1 MQRHKHSRSA
11 VWLAALLV
19 LMALPASAQ
28 VIEAGS
34 DLWTSPLNADEDGG
48 TYADF
53 AMDPIPPGFFCPGSP
68 PFSELIALHGVP
80 LVTEPAGVL
89 AETDTIV
96 ERLGDVPAGGGW
108 TSIQLRALQMR
119 SHQPIEIFCEDTGE
133 TTFWTVTVCMNGA
146 QDIGEMGI
154 YQEHPDGGSFEAYL
168 PVNVKL
174 SFIQVYPDDNT
185 FLDPTVEGPEEV
197 PVDELEPVDGTG
209 TLIPRAI
216 RSPVNPSDPP
226 VANPLAPT
234 LTQTLMLNAA
244 GAPWAFQPVAN
255 SVGFP
260 GGLLV
265 DTDCDGIPD
274 TWVAGTSNF
283 AGGRNPFTGARQPSM
298 HQAPQHQHTVMP
310 PLPSDCSC
318 I

>member
-1 MQRHKHSRSA
+1 MQRHTHSRSA

-53 AMDPIPPGFFCPGSP
+53 AADPIPPDFFCPGSP
-68 PFSELIALHGVP
+68 LFTDVIFLHGVP

-96 ERLGDVPAGGGW
+96 ERLADVPEGGGW
-108 TSIQLRALQMR
+108 TSIQIRALQMR
-119 SHQPIEIFCEDTGE
+119 SHQPIEVYCEDAGE
-133 TTFWTVTVCMNGA
+133 ITFWTVTACLSGA
-146 QDIGEMGI
+146 QEIGEMGI
-154 YQEHPDGGSFEAYL
+154 YQEHPDGGFFEAYL

-174 SFIQVYPDDNT
+174 TFTQVYPDAGNFFDP
-185 FLDPTVEGPEEV
+185 FLEREAEVPEE
-197 PVDELEPVDGTG
+197 VDGTG
-209 TLIPRAI
+209 TLEPRSI
-216 RSPVNPSDPP
+216 QSQVNPI
-226 VANPLAPT
+226 VAQPLSQT
-234 LTQTLMLNAA
+234 VTQSLMLNAA

-255 SVGFP
+255 SVGFR

-283 AGGRNPFTGARQPSM
+283 AGGWNPFAGARQPIM